1 MGQDSID
8 RRDIVLT
15 GDRPTGKLHLGHYV
29 GSIKNRLSLQEQYQT
44 YVMIADTQALSDN
57 FDNPQKIRANIRE
70 VCKDYLACGIN
81 PAKTTIFLQSRIKE
95 LFELTCYYMNLVTIS
110 RLERNPTIKAELQM
124 RKFGESIPAGFLC
137 YPVSQAADITI
148 FKATLIPVGND
159 QLPMIELSNE
169 IVRRFNRTYACDI
182 LRESSPVLSNHQ
194 RLVGIDGKAKA
205 SKSLGN
211 AIFLDDHESV
221 LRDKINAMY
230 TDPNHIKVSDPGRIE
245 GNVVF
250 EYLDVF
256 HNDKEE
262 VENLKQRYTNG
273 GLGDRVLKDLLF
285 GSMNDLLKPIRE
297 KRACITDSIVD
308 NVLNDGIEKASLVA
322 RKTIQEVRDVIG
334 FQ

>member
-1 MGQDSID
+1 MCIRD
-8 RRDIVLT
+8 R
-15 GDRPTGKLHLGHYV
+15 
-29 GSIKNRLSLQEQYQT
+29 
-44 YVMIADTQALSDN
+44 
-57 FDNPQKIRANIRE
+57 
-70 VCKDYLACGIN
+70 
-81 PAKTTIFLQSRIKE
+81 
-95 LFELTCYYMNLVTIS
+95 
-110 RLERNPTIKAELQM
+110 
-124 RKFGESIPAGFLC
+124 
-137 YPVSQAADITI
+137 
-148 FKATLIPVGND
+148 
-159 QLPMIELSNE
+159 
-169 IVRRFNRTYACDI
+169 
-182 LRESSPVLSNHQ
+182 
-194 RLVGIDGKAKA
+194 
-205 SKSLGN
+205 
-211 AIFLDDHESV
+211 
-221 LRDKINAMY
+221 Y

-262 VENLKQRYTNG
+262 VENLKQQYTKG